1 VADLE
6 RVLVVQAHD
15 TAVDQLRHR
24 QANLPQRA
32 ELDATAD
39 QLARL
44 EATITDLDGRRAAL
58 AESQQRF
65 EDEVSALDAKAAQV
79 SRALSIGTVPRELQA
94 LQEEL
99 NGMQRRK
106 RLVEDHIIEVM
117 EESEPLDTEHARLEA
132 ERTGLD
138 QRAVALIAEIAEAE
152 ATIEADLASES
163 AAREVE
169 ASQLPEALRDEY
181 ERLRSRLGGIGAA
194 RLTGGVCGG
203 CRLSLSA
210 VEVDRIRHLS
220 GDQLVHCEECG
231 RLLVP

>member
-6 RVLVVQAHD
+6 QVLVVQAHD

-24 QANLPQRA
+24 RANLPQRI

-39 QLARL
+39 QLARV
-44 EATITDLDGRRAAL
+44 EAQMAERNAQRAVL

-65 EDEVSALDAKAAQV
+65 EGEVSALDAKAEQV
-79 SRALSIGTVPRELQA
+79 SRALSTGSVPRELKA
-94 LQEEL
+94 LQDEYD
-99 NGMQRRK
+99 GMQRRK

-117 EESEPLDTEHARLEA
+117 EEIEPIDAELARLEA
-132 ERTGLD
+132 ERTELD
-138 QRAVALIAEIAEAE
+138 KRAVALLAEIAEV
-152 ATIEADLASES
+152 EADITAGLASES
-163 AAREVE
+163 AARDAE
-169 ASQLPEALRDEY
+169 AAKLPDALRDEY
-181 ERLRSRLGGIGAA
+181 ESLRSRLGGIGAA

-210 VEVDRIRHLS
+210 VEVDRIRHLT